1 TPVGDGESLE
11 LLSEVPQPVRSAA
24 HIVNVRNV
32 RVFFFIW
39 FYLVSLEIF
48 SYLPGTDGSYMG
60 TDRGPMVFIPL
71 QSPDAGHPMS
81 SEKEMEELPVISGTV
96 SAALNDVAVQTALPL
111 FS

>member
-1 TPVGDGESLE
+1 
-11 LLSEVPQPVRSAA
+11 
-24 HIVNVRNV
+24 
-32 RVFFFIW
+32 
-39 FYLVSLEIF
+39 
-48 SYLPGTDGSYMG
+48 MG

-71 QSPDAGHPMS
+71 QSPDAGPPMS